1 MSNPDEQS
9 TTPAL
14 SPRAIIY
21 RKIAAVAAQVE
32 RIDKDG
38 KNKHKDYRYA
48 TLPAIFATLK
58 PLLAEQQLALLPRMV
73 EHSEQTTTAASS
85 GGAAYVLTRVQMLI
99 DICCGDTGDSISLPW
114 SGESGRYNDD
124 KGIASAQTVCLRTFL
139 INAFQLPCFDP
150 DTDPDAQ
157 EPEPPGRKRN
167 ASASEQMRQPQRSNT
182 TAQQSSNA
190 DALSS
195 KQYGLIKGLIEQG
208 GWSDEST
215 IEWCEGL
222 GMGKLDT
229 LRDLS
234 KSQATQLID
243 RLKHALA
250 AAQTAA

>member
-9 TTPAL
+9 EAPAL

-38 KNKHKDYRYA
+38 KNAHKNYSYA
-48 TLPAIFATLK
+48 TLPGIFATLK

-99 DICCGDTGDSISLPW
+99 DICCGDTGDSISLAW
-114 SGESGRYNDD
+114 AGEAGRYNDD
-124 KGIASAQTVCLRTFL
+124 KGIASAQTVCMRTFL
-139 INAFQLPCFDP
+139 INTFQLPCYDAEFDP
-150 DTDPDAQ
+150 DAD
-157 EPEPPGRKRN
+157 KI
-167 ASASEQMRQPQRSNT
+167 ASERKASERKPQPQRAA

-190 DALSS
+190 DAMST
-195 KQYGLIKGLIEQG
+195 KQYGLLKGLIDRG

-215 IEWCEGL
+215 IEWCAEL

>member
-14 SPRAIIY
+14 SPRATIY
-21 RKIAAVAAQVE
+21 RKIAAVAAAVTHVE
-32 RIDKDG
+32 KSGWNSDK
-38 KNKHKDYRYA
+38 NYSYA
-48 TLPAIFATLK
+48 TPGDIFSALK
-58 PLLAEQQLALLPRMV
+58 PHMGEQSLSILPRLLS
-73 EHSEQTTTAASS
+73 SEVLDTGATSS
-85 GGAAYVLTRVQMLI
+85 KGNRYTIVRVQMQYAI
-99 DICCGDTGDSISLPW
+99 VCGDSDAEIVLDWQGQAGNW
-114 SGESGRYNDD
+114 GDD
-124 KGIASAQTVCLRTFL
+124 KGLASAQTICTRTFL
-139 INAFQLPCFDP
+139 IHLFQLPCVEPEIDP
-150 DTDPDAQ
+150 DNDQRPATEQ
-157 EPEPPGRKRN
+157 RKP
-167 ASASEQMRQPQRSNT
+167 QPQREQQRAA

-190 DALSS
+190 DAMST
-195 KQYGLIKGLIEQG
+195 KQYGLLKGLIDRG

-215 IEWCEGL
+215 IEWCAEL